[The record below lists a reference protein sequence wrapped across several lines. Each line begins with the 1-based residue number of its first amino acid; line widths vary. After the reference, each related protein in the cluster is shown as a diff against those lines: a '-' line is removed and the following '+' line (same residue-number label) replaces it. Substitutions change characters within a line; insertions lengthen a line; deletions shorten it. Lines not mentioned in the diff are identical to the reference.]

1 MTMPRQTISIRGEY
15 SILRRDRAHSQIAES
30 FSFTKDHASGRV
42 VRIAISYED
51 GSVEAQVDDLPVS
64 AAVLEELSSLGRFDG
79 PQLSDDARAAIE
91 GPLDE
96 MRQSVRDLLALIK
109 YHLRH
114 FDIRESPYS
123 MKSQCWRGASN
134 EWKEIPSSIFVSH
147 ESFSHQPLN
156 EETHSAVQAALASSV
171 IPLVAMRHLH
181 RAKNE
186 SQPHHKWI
194 DATIAAELA
203 VKEVLCRAHPSMETM
218 LIEMPSPPFSKMYG
232 SLLNH
237 YLGEESPFRKK
248 LITGQERR
256 NALVHRPGALLIDQQ
271 EANNYVAVVEAAIFH
286 LLSLLYP
293 KDELIYRARQFT
305 ARECQATTT

>member
-1 MTMPRQTISIRGEY
+1 VLSRPLNAY
-15 SILRRDRAHSQIAES
+15 
-30 FSFTKDHASGRV
+30 DHASGRV
-42 VRIAISYED
+42 VRIALSYED
-51 GSVEAQVDDLPVS
+51 GSVKAQVDDVAVS
-64 AAVLEELSSLGRFDG
+64 AAVLEELSALDRFDG
-79 PQLSDDARAAIE
+79 PQLSEDARAVVE

-96 MRQSVRDLLALIK
+96 IQQSVRDLLALIK

-114 FDIRESPYS
+114 FEIRESPYS
-123 MKSQCWRGASN
+123 IKSQCWRSAGN
-134 EWKEIPSSIFVSH
+134 EWQEIPTTIFVRH
-147 ESFSHQPLN
+147 ESFSRKPLN
-156 EETHSAVQAALASSV
+156 EETHSDVQAALTSGV

-203 VKEVLCRAHPSMETM
+203 IKEVLCKAHPAMETM

-232 SLLNH
+232 SLLKH

-256 NALVHRPGALLIDQQ
+256 NALVHRPGALRIDEQ
-271 EANNYVAVVEAAIFH
+271 EANSYVAVVEAAIFH
-286 LLSLLYP
+286 LISLLYP
-293 KDELIYRARQFT
+293 QDELIWWARQFT
-305 ARECQATTT
+305 ARECQTTKT

>member
-1 MTMPRQTISIRGEY
+1 MPKQTISIRGEY
-15 SILRRDRAHSQIAES
+15 SILREDRANSQIAES
-30 FSFTKDHASGRV
+30 FSFAKNHASGRA
-42 VRIAISYED
+42 VRITISYED
-51 GSVEAQVDDLPVS
+51 GSVEAQVDDIPVS
-64 AAVLEELSSLGRFDG
+64 AAVLEELSALGRFDG
-79 PQLSDDARAAIE
+79 PQLSEDTRAAVD

-96 MRQSVRDLLALIK
+96 IRHSVRDLLALIK

-123 MKSQCWRGASN
+123 VKSQCWRGAGN
-134 EWKEIPSSIFVSH
+134 EWKEIPSTVFVSH

-156 EETHSAVQAALASSV
+156 EESHSAVQAAFASGV

-203 VKEVLCRAHPSMETM
+203 VKEALCRAHPAMELM
-218 LIEMPSPPFSKMYG
+218 LIEMTSPPFSKMYG
-232 SLLNH
+232 SLLKH
-237 YLGEESPFRKK
+237 YLGEESPFRKE
-248 LITGQERR
+248 LIAGQEKR
-256 NALVHRPGALLIDQQ
+256 NKLVHRPGALLIDRQD
-271 EANNYVAVVEAAIFH
+271 ANNYAAVVEAAIFH

-293 KDELIYRARQFT
+293 KDKLIYWARQFT
-305 ARECQATTT
+305 ARKCQASTN